1 MKPEELKELANRI
14 REDYIECLLQDE
26 RIVIEALHQIVVE
39 LELQIRLNKNI
50 I

>member
-1 MKPEELKELANRI
+1 MKRKPPSLSSVVYKQKEKK
-14 REDYIECLLQDE
+14 YSLQDE